1 LPFAFVL
8 KIALLMGYFDVH
20 FLQKTAFTPRQ
31 TYAIRAKPCQNVGT
45 TLPKAWQ
52 ESAIVVAKQVDSR
65 EKFGGINNYC
75 YLCRYKTKKV

>member
-1 LPFAFVL
+1 MCIFFEKQPLTPVRHTPFVPSL
-8 KIALLMGYFDVH
+8 
-20 FLQKTAFTPRQ
+20 
-31 TYAIRAKPCQNVGT
+31 AKMLAVRCQAYGT

-52 ESAIVVAKQVDSR
+52 ESAIGLAKQVDSR